1 MKIHVLTTTYLWE
14 WPKSRTL
21 RTPDVGEDVEQQELW
36 FFAGGS
42 ANWYSHSEDKVWQF
56 LTKTKHT
63 VAVLYSNHTPL
74 YPPKGVENLG
84 LHKTCTWMFI
94 AALFKAAK
102 TWKQPRCLSVGEWIS
117 HL

>member
-1 MKIHVLTTTYLWE
+1 MLVRVW
-14 WPKSRTL
+14 SCR
-21 RTPDVGEDVEQQELW
+21 D
-36 FFAGGS
+36 
-42 ANWYSHSEDKVWQF
+42 SHSLLAGTGNGRDTLEESWQF
-56 LTKTKHT
+56 LKTKHT
-63 VAVLYSNHTPL
+63 LAVLYSNHTPL

-102 TWKQPRCLSVGEWIS
+102 TWKQPRCLSAGEWIS